1 MSIYKQA
8 LRKHIRFEF
17 KGLRSTEELW
27 ELKLEDLD
35 GLFQQLNS
43 QRKSRLEESLLSDK
57 STEMTELDLKIEIIK
72 DIVATLLKEKA
83 DRQEAA
89 AKAAQKKK
97 ILEAIARKND
107 SALEDMTV
115 EELEQ
120 MASSL

>member
-1 MSIYKQA
+1 
-8 LRKHIRFEF
+8 
-17 KGLRSTEELW
+17 
-27 ELKLEDLD
+27 LD

-43 QRKSRLEESLLSDK
+43 QRKSRSEESLLSDK

-72 DIVATLLKEKA
+72 DIVETLLKEKA

>member
-8 LRKHIRFEF
+8 LRNHIRFEF

-27 ELKLEDLD
+27 ELKLEELD
-35 GLFQQLNS
+35 GLFQQLNV
-43 QRKSRLEESLLSDK
+43 QRKSRSEESLLSDK
-57 STEMTELDLKIEIIK
+57 STEVTELDLKIEIIK
-72 DIVATLLKEKA
+72 DIVETLLKEKA

-107 SALEDMTV
+107 SALETMTV

>member
-43 QRKSRLEESLLSDK
+43 QRKSRSEESLLSDK
-57 STEMTELDLKIEIIK
+57 STETTELDLKIEIIK
-72 DIVATLLKEKA
+72 DIVETLLKEKA

-89 AKAAQKKK
+89 AKTAQKKK

>member
-35 GLFQQLNS
+35 GLFQQLNI